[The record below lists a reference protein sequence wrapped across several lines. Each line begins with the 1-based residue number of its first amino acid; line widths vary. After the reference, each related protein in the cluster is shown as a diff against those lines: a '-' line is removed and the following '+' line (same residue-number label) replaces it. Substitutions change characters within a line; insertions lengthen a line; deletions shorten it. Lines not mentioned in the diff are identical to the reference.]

1 MTDQRILKGESEGG
15 IGILHKNAR
24 DTINELKKLRSPLKL
39 VKERLKMHKYYNK
52 NYIPKVGE
60 DALPWLQYRKRVR
73 RNRYILI
80 GMITIC
86 LIMGT
91 SLVL

>member
-1 MTDQRILKGESEGG
+1 
-15 IGILHKNAR
+15 
-24 DTINELKKLRSPLKL
+24 
-39 VKERLKMHKYYNK
+39 MHKYYNK
-52 NYIPKVGE
+52 NYIPSIGE

-73 RNRYILI
+73 RNRYIMI
-80 GMITIC
+80 GIITIC